1 MKLIDLIVFLI
12 PVISVLLYGGLFL
25 REYSTGFIKLAISRT
40 SRKKYAT
47 GKVLETAI
55 KSIAIYLIIGGI
67 ILIIYT
73 CFIYSIK
80 EKQLLPF
87 AQLLELIFSLI
98 RISLMGAILS
108 VLAGTLSAIFL
119 NAYMTYGL
127 PFVAYYLLIVIK
139 ERYLKDMYS
148 IYPPEW
154 IEPQNYWGVGN
165 WGLWVFLLLILAT
178 TMIIYK
184 YILEY
189 RIEEIG

>member
-25 REYSTGFIKLAISRT
+25 REYSTGFIKLSISRT
-40 SRKKYAT
+40 SRKKYAI

-55 KSIAIYLIIGGI
+55 KSIATYLLIGGI

-73 CFIYSIK
+73 CFVYSIK
-80 EKQLLPF
+80 EKQILPF
-87 AQLLELIFSLI
+87 TQLLELILSLI
-98 RISLMGAILS
+98 RISLIGAILS
-108 VLAGTLSAIFL
+108 VFAGALSCIFL

-127 PFVAYYLLIVIK
+127 PLVVYYLLIVIK
-139 ERYLKDMYS
+139 ERYLKDLYS

-154 IEPQNYWGVGN
+154 ISPKSYWGAGN
-165 WGLWVFLLLILAT
+165 WGLWVFLFLLLAIA
-178 TMIIYK
+178 MIIYRFF
-184 YILEY
+184 LEY